1 MLSVGSTS
9 LSSLMSDCFSNHAA
23 LGKLLLQQTSI
34 GLSINNA
41 FMDTFLQSLMPEND
55 WERNSPSLIGRR
67 EDAYQIIWPTLIH
80 MNDIRRH
87 FLLHPPPLYRLSTS
101 LSSTPSMPKDSVDLA
116 TLPPSWP
123 RTQDSELA
131 EGGDDDSDED
141 DAVAEERERR
151 HGILFFQPSFYA
163 TMEPDIHSQFHT
175 YEPWR
180 TTDGLF
186 APAQFLVPHIKTYCR
201 LLRGP
206 STATTPHSARKQRRQ
221 YSAGTSSAP
230 NVETA
235 SMLAPTSAP
244 SSSAAAAERCSCPSL
259 GWLWLTSACLSRGA
273 QGRIVPYSICEDCRH
288 VRPGY
293 REYRNFELGVLLTST
308 SKRQYVALTPT
319 CPMHRPLCSSSR
331 GNGGA
336 AMPSTVSAAASGN
349 ADIDRRILPLPLP
362 YQVAGSRPYCNER
375 QELLV
380 CPYFHQQREVS
391 PHRMHR

>member
-1 MLSVGSTS
+1 LI
-9 LSSLMSDCFSNHAA
+9 
-23 LGKLLLQQTSI
+23 QQTSI

-80 MNDIRRH
+80 MSDIRRH
-87 FLLHPPPLYRLSTS
+87 FLLHPPPLFRLSTS
-101 LSSTPSMPKDSVDLA
+101 LSSTPSTMPKESLDLA
-116 TLPPSWP
+116 TLPPSWS
-123 RTQDSELA
+123 RTQDSELV
-131 EGGDDDSDED
+131 EGGEDDSDED

-186 APAQFLVPHIKTYCR
+186 APSQFLVPHIKTYCR
-201 LLRGP
+201 LLRGS
-206 STATTPHSARKQRRQ
+206 STAATPHSAKKQRRQ
-221 YSAGTSSAP
+221 YSAGTSSAAA
-230 NVETA
+230 NVDSA
-235 SMLAPTSAP
+235 SMSAPTPAVP
-244 SSSAAAAERCSCPSL
+244 SSTAVVTDRCSCPPL

-273 QGRIVPYSICEDCRH
+273 QGRIVPYSVCGDCHH
-288 VRPGY
+288 VRSGY

-319 CPMHRPLCSSSR
+319 CPVHRSLCSPTR
-331 GNGGA
+331 GSGGGA
-336 AMPSTVSAAASGN
+336 TTPSTAAFSAAASN
-349 ADIDRRILPLPLP
+349 VDAERRILPLPLP
-362 YQVAGSRPYCNER
+362 YQVTGSRPYCNER
-375 QELLV
+375 HELLV
-380 CPYFHQQREVS
+380 CPYFHQQREVG
-391 PHRMHR
+391 PH

>member
-1 MLSVGSTS
+1 
-9 LSSLMSDCFSNHAA
+9 
-23 LGKLLLQQTSI
+23 
-34 GLSINNA
+34 
-41 FMDTFLQSLMPEND
+41 MDTFLQSLMPEND

-87 FLLHPPPLYRLSTS
+87 FLLHPPPLVRLSTS
-101 LSSTPSMPKDSVDLA
+101 LSSTPSTMPKESLDLA
-116 TLPPSWP
+116 TLPLSWA
-123 RTQDSELA
+123 RTQDSELV

-180 TTDGLF
+180 TSEGLF
-186 APAQFLVPHIKTYCR
+186 APSQFLVPHIKTYCR
-201 LLRGP
+201 LLRGT
-206 STATTPHSARKQRRQ
+206 STAATPHGAKKQRRQ
-221 YSAGTSSAP
+221 YSAAITGASHTDSASMSAP
-230 NVETA
+230 APAA
-235 SMLAPTSAP
+235 S
-244 SSSAAAAERCSCPSL
+244 SSSATVTDRCSCPPL

-273 QGRIVPYSICEDCRH
+273 QGRIVPYSVCEDCHH
-288 VRPGY
+288 VRSGY

-319 CPMHRPLCSSSR
+319 CPVHRSLCSPTR
-331 GNGGA
+331 GGGGGGGTA
-336 AMPSTVSAAASGN
+336 VLSNHVDAE
-349 ADIDRRILPLPLP
+349 RRIVPLPLP
-362 YQVAGSRPYCNER
+362 YQVTGSRPYCNER

-380 CPYFHQQREVS
+380 CPYFHQQREAR
-391 PHRMHR
+391 PPLTALYRLT